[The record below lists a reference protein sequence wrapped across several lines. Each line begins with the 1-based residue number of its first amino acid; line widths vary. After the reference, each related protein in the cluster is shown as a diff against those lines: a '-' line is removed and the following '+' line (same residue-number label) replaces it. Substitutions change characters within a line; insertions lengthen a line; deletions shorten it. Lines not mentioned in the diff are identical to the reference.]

1 MGGDYLKKCQ
11 PQIAGE
17 DVLWLVSSDHLQT
30 NSTSISHNRVGNM
43 AQSAGLEPLGC
54 HVLGQSFKCLQR

>member
-17 DVLWLVSSDHLQT
+17 DVLWLVSSLPLYNVINELSLIWSVSSVQT
-30 NSTSISHNRVGNM
+30 RMIIT
-43 AQSAGLEPLGC
+43 
-54 HVLGQSFKCLQR
+54 FKD